1 MRSAVA
7 AVLVAMAAINA
18 EAAVI
23 RVPSEQPTIQSAL
36 AVAAAGDEIRIA
48 AGTYS
53 EPMQETPAFRSMLV
67 VPPGVALVGEGEV
80 ILDARG
86 TGRVIYLSPGWVGLP
101 FTRLEN
107 LTLRNGFTQGSGGGI
122 YSTLSWVEITGLR
135 FENNEALVM
144 GGGLRHGLGTFTIE
158 DSEFTGN
165 YAENGG
171 GLSTGANGFHAF
183 RCTFSDCMASPGGG
197 GAFHLRGDLAAQLT
211 DCLVY
216 DCLGNDGAWVKLE
229 EGAGTILMGCS
240 FVGRGLSGMNSGIH
254 LYDYCSISIYRSILT
269 GARGKAITFHQNV
282 SLHMDDCNDIW
293 GNSTGDWIDEL
304 AQWYGVNGNFSA
316 DPLFCS
322 PSGNDFHLSSLS
334 PCAPEHNSCG
344 LQIGA
349 LPVACE
355 TTGAAETSWGE
366 IKFLY

>member
-1 MRSAVA
+1 MRSGLAVA
-7 AVLVAMAAINA
+7 IAVLTAAGV

-23 RVPSEQPTIQSAL
+23 HVPGDQPTIQAAL
-36 AVAAAGDEIRIA
+36 AVATAGDEIRIA

-53 EPMQETPAFRSMLV
+53 EPMQDTPAFPSMLV
-67 VPPGVALVGEGEV
+67 VPPSVALVGEGEV
-80 ILDARG
+80 ILDA
-86 TGRVIYLSPGWVGLP
+86 GRAGRLIYFTPGWTGLP
-101 FTRLEN
+101 FNRLEN
-107 LTLRNGFTQGSGGGI
+107 LTIRNGFTQGSGGGI
-122 YSTLSWVEITGLR
+122 YSTLSRIEITGLR
-135 FENNEALVM
+135 FEGNEALLM
-144 GGGLRHGLGTFTIE
+144 GGGLRHGLGTFRIE
-158 DSEFTGN
+158 DSEFVGN

-171 GLSTGANGFHAF
+171 GLSTGANGFNAR
-183 RCTFSDCMASPGGG
+183 RCTFSECVASPGGG
-197 GAFHLRGDLAAQLT
+197 GAFHLRGDLTAQLT

-229 EGAGTILMGCS
+229 DDAGVILMGCS
-240 FVGRGLSGMNSGIH
+240 FIGRGLSGMNSGIH
-254 LYDYCSISIYRSILT
+254 LYNYCSISIYRSILT

-322 PSGNDFHLSSLS
+322 PSSDDFHLSSIS

-355 TTGAAETSWGE
+355 TTGVDERSWGE
-366 IKFLY
+366 IKSLY